1 MLLTHYFLGSVLLYC
16 LCHVCVIAD
25 SRCPLHWIKIGS
37 HCYRTRY
44 NYAIK
49 TWEDGRHWCQTQ
61 EADLAK
67 FDSVQQQDEVKNYA
81 GLLAKGFSFW
91 VGLHL
96 VGEDWKWADN
106 STVDSSVLM
115 LATKVLIGGHN
126 CIKLDSRNGMLVA
139 ECHRKNGVLCQRRAG
154 MQIRCNSADDWQSYG
169 DKCYKV
175 TGNGKKGSWKQAKLY
190 CKTMNATVASPMSPH
205 EQYALYDFVQNNGQK
220 LWIGVHSSD
229 GRFNNQW
236 IWTNGS
242 VLVEGFWEE
251 TSSTTL
257 LRQQQ
262 NECAYINPGSNNW
275 TQSWKSISCDTRN
288 GNIICEMKAEQLYR
302 NLEYHAERRTWYDA
316 EAVCSA
322 RGGLLATRNET
333 YPFDS
338 DAWIAGPI
346 KNSSITTAVP
356 TTMPT
361 TKSRTDSDEL
371 DDYVI
376 GSNDLCPFVSSTGYS
391 FGDCKA
397 LRSFVCNI
405 SIIAAPLS
413 NSPTSPAVVA
423 VSILLVI
430 IAILVV
436 LFLVLWLK
444 RRKRKDKKEL
454 EVSYP
459 QIEKTNGTLPHDKSK
474 ENGTKIETTEN
485 MYNHTSSSKPVTNNS
500 NNQNL
505 YDHCTKVP
513 EDTYDHT
520 ETTNNGTGKQAAD
533 YGSVDLDDDQY
544 KSIDRSTGSQDGTTK
559 SNYNDM

>member
-1 MLLTHYFLGSVLLYC
+1 MLFTQYFLGSVLLYC

-44 NYAIK
+44 NYATK

-251 TSSTTL
+251 RSSATL
-257 LRQQQ
+257 LRRQQ

-275 TQSWKSISCDTRN
+275 TQSWKSTSCDTRN

-376 GSNDLCPFVSSTGYS
+376 GSY
-391 FGDCKA
+391 
-397 LRSFVCNI
+397 
-405 SIIAAPLS
+405 
-413 NSPTSPAVVA
+413 VVA

-485 MYNHTSSSKPVTNNS
+485 MYSHTTSSKPVTNNS

-533 YGSVDLDDDQY
+533 YGCVDLDDDQY
-544 KSIDRSTGSQDGTTK
+544 KSIDRTTGSKDGTTK